1 MMINDSYLPRV
12 FGISPVDLLSWLQC
26 DRLGACQE
34 LHPVTVLVLLPLR
47 LMLLSQIAETIPT
60 GTDVVAKDVQHVYVE
75 ARTLRRINTEAGLQ
89 PSLYTSA
96 APQCLSDDLEHHQNV
111 KMFTGPLFFP
121 KNHVIPV
128 IVPRFVCV
136 CVRVFTRACMC
147 MCCSVWCVRFLFF
160 HRFLASPL
168 GYMCVGVFDK

>member
-47 LMLLSQIAETIPT
+47 LMSLSQIAETIPT

-96 APQCLSDDLEHHQNV
+96 APQCLSDDLDHHQNV

-136 CVRVFTRACMC
+136 CVRVHSCMYVYVLLCLVCTFPVFPPFPGKSTRLYVCG
-147 MCCSVWCVRFLFF
+147 CV
-160 HRFLASPL
+160 
-168 GYMCVGVFDK
+168 